1 MTPTEN
7 FISHLIELRNRLL
20 RIVVGFIVVFIALFP
35 FANEIYALLAAP
47 LLSKLPA
54 GGQMIATAVTTPFFV
69 PMKVAMMTAF
79 LLSLPHTLYQVW
91 SFVAP
96 GLYAHEKKFMIPI
109 ILASSFLFLS
119 GMAFAYFLVFPVIF
133 GFIVGTAPVGVA
145 VMTDIGNYLD
155 FIITLFFA
163 FGLAFEV
170 PIAVVMAAR
179 FGWVSIHALKEARGY
194 VVVGAFVIAA
204 VVTPPDVISQFM
216 LAMPMW
222 LLYELGIVVARFT
235 TKESES
241 EPTILPPA

>member
-1 MTPTEN
+1 VTPTEN

-20 RIVVGFIVVFIALFP
+20 RIVVGFVVVFIALFP

-69 PMKVAMMTAF
+69 PMKVAMMAAF

-179 FGWVSIHALKEARGY
+179 FGWVTIHALKEARGY

-235 TKESES
+235 TKESE
-241 EPTILPPA
+241 PTILPPV